1 MEAYVKPLDRLR
13 ESLRWFIAV
22 PELLLMHVHTGPE
35 LRQTALQR
43 IVEAQAQ
50 PENRA
55 AVFVF
60 TTPAEA
66 DEGEWLERGD
76 ELLATF
82 ELFREAAAKGKPAH
96 ALRQPSTPF
105 PPGVA
110 GFAAALRATCDAVA
124 PACQGVIAVL
134 APEGITD
141 AARWLTQ
148 VRELVGDRSLLS
160 NVRFILV
167 EPAPAPALALAVE
180 LAGLGER
187 VDIRVDATDTRRF
200 MAKLVTGMKTAPAAG
215 AEPIRVAGMAGPKEA
230 PPPRPGKATPPPA
243 VAARELQAAGLNG
256 ALARAEVVKA
266 LRVETMSANLALQ
279 DGRTGDAVQHQ
290 TQARDIAERA
300 GLKREATLFNLMLG
314 GYLLQG
320 GAPLQA
326 QLVFEDTAQ
335 RAKAEGFA
343 DLEAQS
349 HMARGGVFMMTQRPH
364 DAARAYQQGGAV
376 AETLSSKL
384 LAIECYRTVGSILM
398 GVGAEN
404 EGAVAWHKAI
414 AIAEAGDPLERVAS
428 SAPIAAKDLA
438 ALYRKNGLSGP
449 ASALEAQVKR
459 WEAEVPKPGPE
470 GAPGASA

>member
-55 AVFVF
+55 AIFVF

-76 ELLATF
+76 ELRATF
-82 ELFREAAAKGKPAH
+82 EAFREAAAQGKPAY
-96 ALRQPSTPF
+96 ALREPSTPF
-105 PPGVA
+105 APGVA
-110 GFAAALRATCDAVA
+110 GFAAALRATSDAVV

-141 AARWLTQ
+141 AARWLAQ
-148 VRELVGDRSLLS
+148 IRQLVGDRSLLS
-160 NVRFILV
+160 KVRFILV
-167 EPAPAPALALAVE
+167 EPDPAPSSALAVE

-187 VDIRVDATDTRRF
+187 VDIRVDGTDTRRF
-200 MAKLVTGMKTAPAAG
+200 LAKLVNGMKTAPVG
-215 AEPIRVAGMAGPKEA
+215 AEPIRIAGMAGPKEA
-230 PPPRPGKATPPPA
+230 PPPRAGKVAPPPEL
-243 VAARELQAAGLNG
+243 AAQELQAAGLNG
-256 ALARAEVVKA
+256 SLAQAEVVKA
-266 LRVETMSANLALQ
+266 LRIETMSANLALQ
-279 DGRTGDAVQHQ
+279 EGRTGDAVQHQ
-290 TQARDIAERA
+290 TQARDVAERA

-320 GAPLQA
+320 GATPQA
-326 QLVFEDTAQ
+326 QVVFDDTAK
-335 RAKAEGFA
+335 RANADGFA

-349 HMARGGVFMMTQRPH
+349 HMARGGVFMMNQRPF

-376 AETLSSKL
+376 AETLPSKL

-398 GVGAEN
+398 GAGAEN
-404 EGAVAWHKAI
+404 EAAVAWQKAI
-414 AIAEAGDPLERVAS
+414 ALAEAGDPLERVAS
-428 SAPIAAKDLA
+428 SAPLAAKDLA
-438 ALYRKNGLSGP
+438 ALYRKNGLNGQ

-459 WEAEVPKPGPE
+459 WEAEVPKPPAE
-470 GAPGASA
+470 DGAGASA